1 MRSDMKA
8 HVLLLCCWTA
18 HLHIKEVGKKRMNVS
33 SKNVAS
39 GGVVDLIGARLDL
52 FDLVIQPALGN
63 MFYMVVAISFFIPT
77 TFLHSS
83 R

>member
-1 MRSDMKA
+1 M
-8 HVLLLCCWTA
+8 LLLDWSPL
-18 HLHIKEVGKKRMNVS
+18 LHFKVGKKRMNVS

-63 MFYMVVAISFFIPT
+63 IFYMVVAISFFISVN
-77 TFLHSS
+77 FLHSS
-83 R
+83 RWPSSERFQ